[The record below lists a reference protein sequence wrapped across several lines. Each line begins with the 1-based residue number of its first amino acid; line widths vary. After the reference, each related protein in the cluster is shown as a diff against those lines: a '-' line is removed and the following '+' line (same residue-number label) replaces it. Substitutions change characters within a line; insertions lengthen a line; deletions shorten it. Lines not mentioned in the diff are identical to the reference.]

1 MGAWGH
7 RFDEND
13 SAADWIAAFED
24 APSWSHIQSALQTIL
39 EADDV
44 YDLDTDETSAALV
57 AGEIVAAALGRA
69 NERLQPNIQQW
80 VAANALEIES
90 LQTDA
95 AKAAALIKSDSELR
109 ELWDDSEDAAEWIAT
124 VDDLISRLT

>member
-7 RFDEND
+7 HFDEND
-13 SAADWIAAFED
+13 SALDWISEFED
-24 APSWSHIQSALQTIL
+24 APSWSHVQNALQTIL
-39 EADDV
+39 EADNV

-80 VAANALEIES
+80 VAANTLNIES
-90 LQTDA
+90 LQNDA
-95 AKAAALIKSDSELR
+95 ARAAALIKSDSELR
-109 ELWDDSEDAAEWIAT
+109 ELWDDSEDAAEWVAT
-124 VDDLISRLT
+124 VDGLISRLT